1 MDTPCPTVP
10 GNAFSN
16 LRVGSWLALPPGA
29 AAIVASVA
37 LMAALGP
44 SIASGQED
52 GEPDE
57 GALLREGALFLLLP
71 VGAQGIGSGRA
82 MTAVASE
89 EAAFWNPAGL
99 AVQQERRL
107 MIYSG
112 KHLNQ
117 STALSVLW
125 PLSRLGTVGLSY
137 YLHDQGEQE
146 IVDNFQNVRGKVSH
160 RNHLAIASF
169 GTALPWG
176 VHVGINAKVVQY
188 RVGCRGECQEYET
201 TSSAYAWDVGVQ
213 AQPLP
218 GVPLRVGWMLAHLG
232 TRFQSRDADES
243 EPLPA
248 RMRVGVAYE
257 TLGRL
262 VEDGLT
268 SLWLSVEAEDR
279 VRALGSPSVHVGMNF
294 LAADLVSIAI
304 GYAHLRGVRAEGDQG
319 AQDPQNSN
327 HASGATVGVGFSVDP
342 FHLGLSKYLAR
353 SNVTWTSAPIH
364 VSLGISF

>member
-1 MDTPCPTVP
+1 M
-10 GNAFSN
+10 
-16 LRVGSWLALPPGA
+16 
-29 AAIVASVA
+29 VAVVA
-37 LMAALGP
+37 LLAALAP
-44 SIASGQED
+44 PIASGQEG

-57 GALLREGALFLLLP
+57 GAEPEGALFLLLP

-99 AVQQERRL
+99 AVQRERRL

-112 KHLNQ
+112 KHLDQ
-117 STALSVLW
+117 STALNVLW

-146 IVDNFQNVRGKVSH
+146 ITDDFQNHRGTVSF

-176 VHVGINAKVVQY
+176 VHVGVNAKVVQY
-188 RVGCRGECQEYET
+188 RVGCSGDCEEDET
-201 TSSAYAWDVGVQ
+201 TSIAYAWDVGLQ

-232 TRFQSRDADES
+232 TRFQSRDAHES

-262 VEDGLT
+262 VEDGMM

-279 VRALGSPSVHVGMNF
+279 VRALGSPSVHMGMNF
-294 LAADLVSIAI
+294 LAADLVSVAI
-304 GYAHLRGVRAEGDQG
+304 GYAHLRDGR
-319 AQDPQNSN
+319 AQDPQNLGR
-327 HASGATVGVGFSVDP
+327 ASGATVGVGFSVDP
-342 FHLGLSKYLAR
+342 FDLGFSKHLGSTL
-353 SNVTWTSAPIH
+353 TETSAPIH
-364 VSLGISF
+364 VSLGVSF

>member
-1 MDTPCPTVP
+1 M
-10 GNAFSN
+10 
-16 LRVGSWLALPPGA
+16 
-29 AAIVASVA
+29 VAVVA
-37 LMAALGP
+37 LLAAFGP
-44 SIASGQED
+44 PVASGQEG

-57 GALLREGALFLLLP
+57 GAEPEGAPFLLLP

-112 KHLNQ
+112 GEHLYE
-117 STALSVLW
+117 STALNVLW

-137 YLHDQGEQE
+137 YLLDLGETE
-146 IVDNFQNVRGKVSH
+146 IIDEFQNVRGKESH

-169 GTALPWG
+169 GAALPWG
-176 VHVGINAKVVQY
+176 VHAGVNAKVVQY
-188 RVGCRGECQEYET
+188 RVGCRGDCQEKET
-201 TSSAYAWDVGVQ
+201 TSSAYAWDVGLQ

-262 VEDGLT
+262 VEDGMM

-279 VRALGSPSVHVGMNF
+279 VRALGSPSLHMGMSF
-294 LAADLVSIAI
+294 LSADLVSVAI
-304 GYAHLRGVRAEGDQG
+304 GYAHLRDGR
-319 AQDPQNSN
+319 AQDPRNSDR
-327 HASGATVGVGFSVDP
+327 ASGATVGVGFSVDP
-342 FHLGLSKYLAR
+342 FDLALSKYLG
-353 SNVTWTSAPIH
+353 STLTETSAPIH
-364 VSLGISF
+364 VSLGVSF